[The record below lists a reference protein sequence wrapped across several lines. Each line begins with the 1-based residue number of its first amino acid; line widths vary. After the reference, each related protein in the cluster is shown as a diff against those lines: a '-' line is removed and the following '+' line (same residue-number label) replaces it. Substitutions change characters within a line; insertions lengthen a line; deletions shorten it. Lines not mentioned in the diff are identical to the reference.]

1 MGDSNSKSQIE
12 KRWQQVFEPALS
24 SDPGQSALRYAL
36 AVLAAIAALP
46 LRKALVPLLGVHNP
60 YHVAWLA
67 IVFSA
72 WYCGFWQSLLAVAVE
87 TIGVWYWL
95 LLPSPSW
102 RIADRSDI
110 YGLFGFALFGSLLSI
125 LGETYR
131 RAS

>member
-1 MGDSNSKSQIE
+1 
-12 KRWQQVFEPALS
+12 VFEPALS
-24 SDPGQSALRYAL
+24 SAGQNALRYAL
-36 AVLAAIAALP
+36 AVLAAIAALL
-46 LRKALVPLLGVHNP
+46 LRKALAPLLGVHNP

-72 WYCGFWQSLLAVAVE
+72 RYCGFWQSLLAVGVE

-95 LLPSPSW
+95 LPPTPSW

-110 YGLFGFALFGSLLSI
+110 YGLLGFALFGSLLSI

-131 RAS
+131 RTLVHNVEAEQRAHRARKLQ